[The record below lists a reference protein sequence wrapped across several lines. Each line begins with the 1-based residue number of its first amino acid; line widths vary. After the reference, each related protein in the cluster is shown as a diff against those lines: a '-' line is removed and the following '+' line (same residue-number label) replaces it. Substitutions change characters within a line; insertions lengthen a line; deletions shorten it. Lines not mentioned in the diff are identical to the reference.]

1 KSSPGIAARMFRVL
15 ADSGINIGM
24 ISTSAI
30 RISVVIAGDGAARA
44 MQALHTA
51 FDLDSDQVFE
61 ETQLSGEELAAKA
74 EKGR

>member
-1 KSSPGIAARMFRVL
+1 MFRVL